1 MYRFEQGQG
10 YTSIYSKTGAVLF
23 MLQYVLGDSVFE
35 SVMKEYFNRWKSKH
49 PYPEDFY
56 ATMQENSGRRD
67 LRWFFDEWFNKTAMC
82 DYGICKFDYDV
93 IKMDTL
99 TIFRTKLKVRKY
111 QSAIMPV
118 DVEIKM
124 SDGNKTTVWFP
135 IDKWQNAEV
144 ERDTI
149 IDLPSK
155 PIGAELNPG
164 GRILDINRLN
174 NRRPYPKV
182 DLRFDNTVFDV
193 NPIDAYLIKWRPS
206 IWFTD
211 RGGWNFGYKIKGSY
225 LEDQY
230 SANLWQ
236 AFNTRDNTF
245 DHDLTLSHNTYT
257 ITPLSNIDFRWYR
270 IEGRK
275 GATISLQKQLRRH
288 YSYPPYHTFRL
299 TYSYSHL
306 IDKAYLWHPETWQN
320 GNLHRFIVGYY
331 YNNRG
336 SFWNVNASASVEASS
351 SLFGRSDFQYSKRTF
366 QIRSNLNI
374 PGGWDL
380 ALRFYNGIGYGGIP
394 NQTKYYF
401 SSSSPIEQMSEPLLR
416 SEGPLPP
423 KVRDHS
429 LSPGGGCMRGYYRS
443 IALGDKID
451 AFNAEARFSSLIPFV
466 NVNVP
471 VLNYLMNYVNSSLFF
486 DAGRIAMQNQKLWD
500 QRFEVDFGFGFR
512 LTSFWNILG
521 EFARSDLLSSIGL
534 NTIKID
540 FPIYA
545 SAPALGENKLK
556 LRWVLGFS
564 QSF

>member
-1 MYRFEQGQG
+1 
-10 YTSIYSKTGAVLF
+10 
-23 MLQYVLGDSVFE
+23 
-35 SVMKEYFNRWKSKH
+35 
-49 PYPEDFY
+49 
-56 ATMQENSGRRD
+56 
-67 LRWFFDEWFNKTAMC
+67 
-82 DYGICKFDYDV
+82 
-93 IKMDTL
+93 
-99 TIFRTKLKVRKY
+99 
-111 QSAIMPV
+111 MPV
-118 DVEIKM
+118 DVQIKM
-124 SDGNKTTVWFP
+124 ENGNQTTIWFP

-155 PIGAELNPG
+155 PTEAELNPD

-174 NRRPYPKV
+174 NRRLFPKV
-182 DLRFDNTVFDV
+182 DVRFDNTVFDV
-193 NPIDAYLIKWRPS
+193 TPIDAYLIKWRPS
-206 IWFTD
+206 IWFTNQ
-211 RGGWNFGYKIKGSY
+211 GGWNFGYKIKGSY

-236 AFNTRDNTF
+236 AYNTHDNTF
-245 DHDLTLSHNTYT
+245 DHDLTLSHNTFT

-270 IEGRK
+270 VEGRK

-299 TYSYSHL
+299 TYSYSRL
-306 IDKAYLWHPETWQN
+306 IDKNYLWHPETWQD

-366 QIRSNLNI
+366 QIRSNLNM

-380 ALRFYNGIGYGGIP
+380 ALRFYNGIGYGDIP

-401 SSSSPIEQMSEPLLR
+401 SSSSPLEQMSEPLLR
-416 SEGPLPP
+416 SEGPFPP
-423 KVRDHS
+423 RVREHS
-429 LSPGGGCMRGYYRS
+429 LSPGGGYMRGYYRWL
-443 IALGDKID
+443 ALGDKID
-451 AFNAEARFSSLIPFV
+451 AINAEARFSSLIPFV

-471 VLNYLMNYVNSSLFF
+471 VLNYLMNYVNSSLFI
-486 DAGRIAMQNQKLWD
+486 DAGRISAQDQKLWD

-534 NTIKID
+534 NTIRID
-540 FPIYA
+540 FPIYV
-545 SAPALGENKLK
+545 SLPVPNENKLK
-556 LRWVLGFS
+556 MRWVMSLSQGF
-564 QSF
+564 